1 MPPSPPSTVMKSG
14 VLPVF
19 TIALQMPR
27 NSRRFP
33 MHNLKPTGLPSES
46 SRSLATNS
54 SNSTGVEKNRVRRR
68 RQDIFTHW
76 HSANFSDFLC
86 QLSSRRNTSVSRFR
100 ALVKFDLYRFDGL
113 HIGSIGKCIRTEFSV
128 RGTAT
133 KVTRAD
139 LPDQIALSL
148 SDSTAF
154 TGIVGEISY
163 LSSLI
168 PPVTIKK
175 ITAY

>member
-1 MPPSPPSTVMKSG
+1 
-14 VLPVF
+14 
-19 TIALQMPR
+19 
-27 NSRRFP
+27 
-33 MHNLKPTGLPSES
+33 
-46 SRSLATNS
+46 
-54 SNSTGVEKNRVRRR
+54 
-68 RQDIFTHW
+68 
-76 HSANFSDFLC
+76 
-86 QLSSRRNTSVSRFR
+86 VSRFR
-100 ALVKFDLYRFDGL
+100 ALVKFDLYHFDGL

-148 SDSTAF
+148 SDGTAF